1 MRQRACKQRAKSISK
16 AGWRFLKMLGSV
28 AHALTIRE
36 TAKSHEFSEANA
48 AGERVC
54 WEPDRTR

>member
-1 MRQRACKQRAKSISK
+1 
-16 AGWRFLKMLGSV
+16 MLGSV
-28 AHALTIRE
+28 AHALTIE
-36 TAKSHEFSEANA
+36 DTAKTHEFNKANA